1 VNLTDASTIG
11 AGMLEG
17 RDRAFLRMG
26 CDAVPIIV
34 AYAGGV
40 TVLHGLR

>member
-1 VNLTDASTIG
+1 VNLTDALPIG
-11 AGMLEG
+11 AGMHER
-17 RDRAFLRMG
+17 RDRALLRMG